1 MRSHLLSSLPRF
13 CSFWLSPGYSLQ
25 ACYSIN
31 LCDTPEMFP
40 CVPRGSPLS
49 RSCALTTLSRA
60 SLAPQSQPSTLITK
74 PVLSRL
80 EPKLLNLRLSG
91 FLLLFQTSASHHFPV
106 SEVPS
111 LPSSQPGLYC
121 HPAEPHIQG
130 LEHTHRFLSGL

>member
-1 MRSHLLSSLPRF
+1 MRSHLLSSLLWF

-25 ACYSIN
+25 ACCSIN
-31 LCDTPEMFP
+31 LYDTPEMFLCP
-40 CVPRGSPLS
+40 QRVSPFPVLCS
-49 RSCALTTLSRA
+49 DHPVCA

-80 EPKLLNLRLSG
+80 KPKVLNVRLSG
-91 FLLLFQTSASHHFPV
+91 FLLLFQTSASHHYSV

-111 LPSSQPGLYC
+111 LLSSRPGLYC
-121 HPAEPHIQG
+121 RPAEPHMQG